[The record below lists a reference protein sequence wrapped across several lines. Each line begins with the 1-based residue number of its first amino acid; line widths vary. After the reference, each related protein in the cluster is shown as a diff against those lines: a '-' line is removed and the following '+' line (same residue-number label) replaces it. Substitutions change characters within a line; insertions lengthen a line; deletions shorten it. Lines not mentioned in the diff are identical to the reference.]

1 MAGCQSGPLLWS
13 CVHSKMYLV
22 AAAGIFLWR
31 RGSFV
36 VLVCEEGVWRL
47 WCNGDVCN
55 GEKRAVI
62 KRVWLAVRGRTMNY
76 KDAIIICI

>member
-1 MAGCQSGPLLWS
+1 M
-13 CVHSKMYLV
+13 
-22 AAAGIFLWR
+22 
-31 RGSFV
+31 
-36 VLVCEEGVWRL
+36 VLVCEEGVRRL

-62 KRVWLAVRGRTMNY
+62 KGVWLVMRGRTMNY

>member
-1 MAGCQSGPLLWS
+1 MAGCQSGPLLWP
-13 CVHSKMYLV
+13 CVLYMMYLV
-22 AAAGIFLWR
+22 AAVGILLWR
-31 RGSFV
+31 GAFV
-36 VLVCEEGVWRL
+36 VLVCEEGVRRL